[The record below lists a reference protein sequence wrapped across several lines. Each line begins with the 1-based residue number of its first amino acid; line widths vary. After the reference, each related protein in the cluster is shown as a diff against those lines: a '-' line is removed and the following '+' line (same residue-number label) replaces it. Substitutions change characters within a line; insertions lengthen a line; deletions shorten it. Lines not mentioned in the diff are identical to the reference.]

1 MPMSRTESLLLEEHY
16 YVLLFTGVKAH
27 EAFELSG
34 SESEEEGEYTDNR
47 VVYDSSDDSEA
58 DSDFDILEKQG
69 TTFISFSNVNCCSH

>member
-1 MPMSRTESLLLEEHY
+1 MSY
-16 YVLLFTGVKAH
+16 LFTGVKAH

-69 TTFISFSNVNCCSH
+69 TLTTSSNEVL

>member
-1 MPMSRTESLLLEEHY
+1 MINWQSLLAS
-16 YVLLFTGVKAH
+16 GVKAH

-58 DSDFDILEKQG
+58 DSDFELNEKSKLK
-69 TTFISFSNVNCCSH
+69 TKKMVLLWKMMTCICKKS

>member
-1 MPMSRTESLLLEEHY
+1 M
-16 YVLLFTGVKAH
+16 
-27 EAFELSG
+27 SG

-69 TTFISFSNVNCCSH
+69 TLTTSSYEVL